1 MPSVMT
7 ERSEVSN
14 VLIVE
19 SHNDQYFIQ
28 ALLDHL
34 KLQDFKFNNPI
45 CAIDDYECLKGLDK
59 EKLKM
64 ALGRLKNRLLKPQ
77 DEIVKKIGIIIDLDN
92 DTVQNRLDLINA
104 AINSV
109 FAATMT
115 ISQVGQWVVVPVD
128 TDIQVSI
135 SCYFMNVN
143 GKGELETVLKAI
155 KSQKST
161 YADCLEQWRNCITEN
176 ELKLTDKE
184 FDKFWVSTYHRFDCC
199 DKKEKYRSEIK
210 CSHEA
215 SFKKGIYNF
224 DSPVLQELKQFLLE
238 LTS

>member
-1 MPSVMT
+1 M
-7 ERSEVSN
+7 EKLEVSN

-34 KLQDFKFNNPI
+34 KLQNFKFNNPI
-45 CAIDDYECLKGLDK
+45 CAVDDYECLRGLDK

-64 ALGRLKNRLLKPQ
+64 ALSRLKNRLLKPQ
-77 DEIVKKIGIIIDLDN
+77 DKIVEKIGIIIDLDN
-92 DTVQNRLDLINA
+92 DTMQNRLKLVNA
-104 AINSV
+104 AIQEI
-109 FAATMT
+109 FATELA
-115 ISQVGQWVVVPVD
+115 IPQVGQWVSIPVD
-128 TDIQVSI
+128 TEIHVNI

-155 KSQKST
+155 KSQKSL
-161 YADCLEQWRNCITEN
+161 YADCLEHWRNCITEN

-210 CSHEA
+210 CNHEA
-215 SFKKGIYNF
+215 SFKKGVYDFN
-224 DSPVLQELKQFLLE
+224 SPLLQELKSFLIS
-238 LTS
+238 LTD